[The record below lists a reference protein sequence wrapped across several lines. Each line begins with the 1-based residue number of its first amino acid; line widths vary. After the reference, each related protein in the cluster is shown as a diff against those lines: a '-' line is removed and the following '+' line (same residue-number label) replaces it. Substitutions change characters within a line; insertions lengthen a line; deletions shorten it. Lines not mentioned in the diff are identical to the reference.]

1 MKQNSELKRSLSS
14 SSSSSSSTAT
24 SSNTSITSSSSS
36 ASLSISSDSLSDSQ
50 TSKNQTSTLN
60 IVLNKYDKSV
70 LNEFEILLKQPLN
83 VESNTLSRLNT
94 DNNVQNLNRP
104 YKSSINPSNTS
115 SSSLSISQK
124 NETNININLHRTV
137 EINEPAKMV
146 HSDTKSKS
154 ISQKPLQASILD
166 DSRYEYISRQQKD
179 EKVVRNTREPKTI
192 VKCVNFRASS
202 LKQTNNNENED
213 HNVEQHQ
220 QQHQHQQYRTYRS
233 LSPNQQTNSSSV
245 AYVIGQ
251 QPNTANTTTTTSKKS
266 ILINKKQPTD
276 SKPAKVYFAQAIG
289 HGQRAHDL
297 VTDSHQQKQQQQ
309 QRKPLNEKSNDKK
322 IIEIHSEPLS
332 KSSAHKRIR
341 SPSNCA
347 ASQYYNSVSK
357 HELNKRDYNSLL
369 HLANKASFRIRL
381 ARDNNDDLI
390 MRGSSK
396 KKSNKANRSHSV
408 NYLYNKRQNDMR
420 KSQNTNLNE
429 IHTKNHSGFTTE
441 DIEDIYMP
449 HRLNQ
454 FESKLKAS
462 LDISDNSEQE
472 EIKQRISRHQQTPN
486 KRLKPYHQAHHKSS
500 DRSPR
505 IIINFKNATTT
516 SAESTNSMPSL
527 TSSQHSKSY
536 LEEAK
541 RKLEESRTRAYFY
554 GNLNNKLKSSVTN
567 VIKATED
574 LARNSDMRQQ
584 RGRSSYLNEAYLN
597 ETQRNQKQQ
606 TAQRVN
612 AMGDLSIDQSFVSD
626 DIDNVYMPWMM
637 ENYGRKLVIE
647 ALKRRNNTNSAATG
661 SGGGKESL
669 PADTSAVRS
678 PRHKSPY
685 VSQYYAQTN
694 DLVPGMKRN
703 DLWFIDKDIRR
714 FVKRSRNQSN
724 SNNNDPVVNME
735 TEVSISDSET
745 SSDDTRPIVPE
756 KINKPDVSLKN
767 KILKTIN
774 KSLLSTELTGIDL
787 NMLKLNDHVRKTS
800 RRVEKK
806 ALERDLELD
815 LIRSFSC
822 NHLADLR
829 REDIRYNN
837 LRINRQLSQFNSFT
851 AEDISDLYMPKSL
864 ETFKLKSAILKEKKL
879 PQLAHIYKYKLTPHI
894 VTASEL
900 TDRKLV
906 ISPPTVLIKSPNTS
920 LRQDIRSTLPPNT
933 GLTIRTNPNTLFTE
947 IMQGKFSKSFSF
959 LFFSIFHYSS

>member
-1 MKQNSELKRSLSS
+1 M
-14 SSSSSSSTAT
+14 
-24 SSNTSITSSSSS
+24 
-36 ASLSISSDSLSDSQ
+36 SDSQ
-50 TSKNQTSTLN
+50 TSKNQISTLK
-60 IVLNKYDKSV
+60 IVLNKNDKSV
-70 LNEFEILLKQPLN
+70 LNEFEILLKQPLD
-83 VESNTLSRLNT
+83 VENKLSTLSRVTT
-94 DNNVQNLNRP
+94 DSNVRNLNRQN
-104 YKSSINPSNTS
+104 KSIINTS
-115 SSSLSISQK
+115 NISSNNSQ
-124 NETNININLHRTV
+124 IDNINLHKTV
-137 EINEPAKMV
+137 EIHEPYKMV
-146 HSDTKSKS
+146 HSDTKQKS
-154 ISQKPLQASILD
+154 IQKPLQASILD

-179 EKVVRNTREPKTI
+179 EKTSRNTREPKSV

-202 LKQTNNNENED
+202 LKQTNNNSCGNNENENY
-213 HNVEQHQ
+213 NVEQQ
-220 QQHQHQQYRTYRS
+220 QQYRAYRS
-233 LSPNQQTNSSSV
+233 LSPNQQSSSSV

-251 QPNTANTTTTTSKKS
+251 QPNSVNTTTPKKKS
-266 ILINKKQPTD
+266 ILIHKKQPTD
-276 SKPAKVYFAQAIG
+276 SRTAKVYFAQAIG

-297 VTDSHQQKQQQQ
+297 DDQP
-309 QRKPLNEKSNDKK
+309 QRLPLNEKSNEKK
-322 IIEIHSEPLS
+322 IIEIRSEPL
-332 KSSAHKRIR
+332 KSTGNKRIR
-341 SPSNCA
+341 SPSTCA
-347 ASQYYNSVSK
+347 ATQYYNSISK

-369 HLANKASFRIRL
+369 HLANKASFRIRF
-381 ARDNNDDLI
+381 ARDKKDDLI
-390 MRGSSK
+390 MRDNSKNSS
-396 KKSNKANRSHSV
+396 KANRSHSV
-408 NYLYNKRQNDMR
+408 NYLYNKRQYDMR

-429 IHTKNHSGFTTE
+429 IHIKNHSGFTTE

-449 HRLNQ
+449 RRLNQ

-472 EIKQRISRHQQTPN
+472 ELKQRLSRHQQTPN
-486 KRLKPYHQAHHKSS
+486 KRLKPYHQIQKS

-505 IIINFKNATTT
+505 IIINFKNASGAST
-516 SAESTNSMPSL
+516 SSMPSFS
-527 TSSQHSKSY
+527 SSQQSKSY

-541 RKLEESRTRAYFY
+541 RKLEESRSKAYFY

-567 VIKATED
+567 VLKATQD
-574 LARNSDMRQQ
+574 LARSSDMRQQ
-584 RGRSSYLNEAYLN
+584 RGLARNSLMNEAYEN
-597 ETQRNQKQQ
+597 QQRNPQSTHMTN
-606 TAQRVN
+606 TA
-612 AMGDLSIDQSFVSD
+612 ADLSIDQSFVSD

-637 ENYGRKLVIE
+637 ENYGRKLFIE
-647 ALKRRNNTNSAATG
+647 RRNNMNSEAGGTN
-661 SGGGKESL
+661 ESTE
-669 PADTSAVRS
+669 AKIRS

-714 FVKRSRNQSN
+714 LVKRSRNQS
-724 SNNNDPVVNME
+724 SDPVVNME

-806 ALERDLELD
+806 AVERVMELY

-822 NHLADLR
+822 HHLADLR

-837 LRINRQLSQFNSFT
+837 LRINRQLSRFNSFT
-851 AEDISDLYMPKSL
+851 VEDISDLYMPKML
-864 ETFKLKSAILKEKKL
+864 EAFKLKSAILKEKKI
-879 PQLAHIYKYKLTPHI
+879 PQFVHIYKYKLTPQM

-906 ISPPTVLIKSPNTS
+906 ISPPTILIKSPNTS

-947 IMQGKFSKSFSF
+947 IMQGIFFYL
-959 LFFSIFHYSS
+959 LF